1 MEGTELKDLER
12 KMQTL
17 FNYEKQLVKET
28 RGLAEKDTE
37 LENEISKVRQKL
49 ELLEQQV
56 NLLVKTKNPE
66 MITRKTFTP
75 EQVAELKKTMS
86 WSELSKY
93 LHCSVSTCQR
103 LVRKGR
109 IQL

>member
-1 MEGTELKDLER
+1 MENNEVNILER

-17 FNYEKQLVKET
+17 FNYEKELVKQTKELT
-28 RGLAEKDTE
+28 QKDTE

-49 ELLEQQV
+49 ELMEQQV
-56 NLLVKTKNPE
+56 NMLIKTKNHE
-66 MITRKTFTP
+66 MITRKTFTA

-103 LVRKGR
+103 LVNKGR
-109 IQL
+109 TQQ

>member
-1 MEGTELKDLER
+1 MENTEVNEIKR
-12 KMQTL
+12 KMEKL
-17 FNYEKQLVKET
+17 FGYEKELVKET
-28 RGLAEKDTE
+28 KRLTNKDTE
-37 LENEISKVRQKL
+37 LEDEINKVKQKL
-49 ELLEQQV
+49 ELTEQQV

-103 LVRKGR
+103 IVRKGR

>member
-1 MEGTELKDLER
+1 MENTEVNELKR
-12 KMQTL
+12 KMETL
-17 FNYEKQLVKET
+17 FGYEKELLKET
-28 RGLAEKDTE
+28 KRLTNKDTE
-37 LENEISKVRQKL
+37 LEDEISKVK
-49 ELLEQQV
+49 EKIALLEQQV
-56 NLLVKTKNPE
+56 NMLIKTKNPE

-109 IQL
+109 

>member
-1 MEGTELKDLER
+1 MEDNDKKELER

-17 FNYEKQLVKET
+17 FNYEKELVKET
-28 RGLAEKDTE
+28 KGLKQKDTE
-37 LENEISKVRQKL
+37 LEDEISKVK
-49 ELLEQQV
+49 EKIDLLEHQV
-56 NLLVKTKNPE
+56 NLLVKTKSPE

-103 LVRKGR
+103 LVNKGR
-109 IQL
+109 TQQ

>member
-1 MEGTELKDLER
+1 MENTEINELKR
-12 KMQTL
+12 KMETL
-17 FNYEKQLVKET
+17 FGYEKELLKET
-28 RGLAEKDTE
+28 KRLTNKDTE

-56 NLLVKTKNPE
+56 NMLIKTKNPE

-109 IQL
+109 